1 MKNNSIK
8 NSFLNLIMF
17 NGNKKTSEK
26 LVIKS
31 LKKLQKKFNQK
42 NFNDLIKIGLINS
55 SPIFLV
61 KNIKRKRKQTVEFPF
76 LLNYKL
82 RLFYGIKFIL
92 RNCLNKQNQKFYN
105 KLEQEL
111 VNSCNNLGQ
120 SVKIKKD
127 LHKEAVVKKKFANYR
142 WF

>member
-1 MKNNSIK
+1 MTGKW
-8 NSFLNLIMF
+8 
-17 NGNKKTSEK
+17 
-26 LVIKS
+26 
-31 LKKLQKKFNQK
+31 
-42 NFNDLIKIGLINS
+42 
-55 SPIFLV
+55 
-61 KNIKRKRKQTVEFPF
+61 
-76 LLNYKL
+76 
-82 RLFYGIKFIL
+82 